1 MLALLAFMPSMEA
14 RRNLRGSA
22 PEQKWMFRGLIDFKK
37 ALKAGVADVIHQGT
51 QMATSLGF
59 EEKGG
64 APAKQVN
71 TTAGGKYLV
80 EELLSNKKLTK
91 EVRLIPTQMGWVQHG
106 RIFNIYMKD
115 AQVGDATRVY
125 IGQDGNVHFDI
136 EDLDVGVECQYDL
149 RLTSLNFGE
158 TGRVKGRLKGSGM
171 DLIFPEKGVGKG
183 SCDFKQGLDLEVLD
197 ATSDRD
203 AMNVAIDDILQQNLV
218 GVRSEI
224 VEEMEDGLCRAL
236 LAPDIF
242 VNDPKASDPL
252 PAPQSMWPLV
262 IGAWLVLF
270 VLLVAT
276 FFLGRCSAQGD
287 YCSQSKVLRDE
298 EGGSSESEGD
308 VNELVNFKHSRHH

>member
-1 MLALLAFMPSMEA
+1 MLALLAFTPSMEA

-51 QMATSLGF
+51 EVATSLGF
-59 EEKGG
+59 EEEGG

-91 EVRLIPTQMGWVQHG
+91 EVRLTPTQMGWVQHG

-125 IGQDGNVHFDI
+125 IGRDGNVHFDI

-171 DLIFPEKGVGKG
+171 TLRFPEKGVGRG
-183 SCDFKQGLDLEVLD
+183 SCDFQKGLDLEVLD
-197 ATSDRD
+197 AISDRD

-242 VNDPKASDPL
+242 VNDPKAAVPL
-252 PAPQSMWPLV
+252 PAPRSMWPLV
-262 IGAWLVLF
+262 VGAVLVLF

-276 FFLGRCSAQGD
+276 FFLGRCSAQED

-298 EGGSSESEGD
+298 EEGSSESEGD
-308 VNELVNFKHSRHH
+308 VNELVNFKHSRYH